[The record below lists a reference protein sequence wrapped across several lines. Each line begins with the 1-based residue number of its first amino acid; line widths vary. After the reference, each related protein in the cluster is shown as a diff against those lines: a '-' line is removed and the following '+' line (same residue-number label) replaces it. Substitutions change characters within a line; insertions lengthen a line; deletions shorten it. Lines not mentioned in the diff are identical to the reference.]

1 MLLVYNSSMPGTSMT
16 GLFVDLGL
24 AFFGYLCG
32 SLPFAV
38 WVTRWLKGTD
48 VRLSG
53 SGHATTTNTIRQVGW
68 GAGILVF
75 LMDILKGF
83 VPVYLASTY
92 GSTDWATAIPA
103 TLVVAGHC
111 WPLFAGFRGGMGLA
125 TSGGAVL
132 ALSLLGFLIGVG
144 ILIVLVLVIRHSAR
158 ASVVAGLLIP
168 WIFWLLGMRGEI
180 FVVTLAVGLVVAVR
194 FLIDWNRRYRELW
207 LDRER

>member
-1 MLLVYNSSMPGTSMT
+1 MQALP
-16 GLFVDLGL
+16 VDLGL
-24 AFFGYLCG
+24 AFLGYLCG

-68 GAGILVF
+68 SAGVLVF
-75 LMDILKGF
+75 LLDILKGF
-83 VPVYLASTY
+83 LPVYLASNL
-92 GSTDWATAIPA
+92 GSSVWVTSFSAALA
-103 TLVVAGHC
+103 VAGHC

-132 ALSLLGFLIGVG
+132 AVSPFGFLIGVA
-144 ILIVLVLVIRHSAR
+144 ILIALVLVIRHSAR

-168 WIFWLLGMRGEI
+168 WIFWLVGMRGEL
-180 FVVTLAVGLVVAVR
+180 FGVMLAVGLVVAVR

-207 LDRER
+207 LDREG